1 MNLELMPN
9 VGQPKPKQE
18 SSPKPTGA
26 RLSQEMLVN
35 MVLGGDSQE
44 TRKLLERSVLQ
55 AVSEH
60 FKYNPKPYLDVL
72 KEPPYSID
80 LNDPNTPG
88 LANLAQKAMDM
99 LSQKPEWKAL
109 QAKAKDT
116 ALKTQKPL
124 GEEFG
129 AELYAL
135 VTDATTDAIRRIA
148 ADRERAANQPE
159 A

>member
-1 MNLELMPN
+1 
-9 VGQPKPKQE
+9 
-18 SSPKPTGA
+18 
-26 RLSQEMLVN
+26 
-35 MVLGGDSQE
+35 
-44 TRKLLERSVLQ
+44 
-55 AVSEH
+55 
-60 FKYNPKPYLDVL
+60 
-72 KEPPYSID
+72 
-80 LNDPNTPG
+80 
-88 LANLAQKAMDM
+88 MDM